1 MLSQIH
7 LTPASRP
14 LLLPD
19 ETLLFV
25 QNAVGLYEGKYKI
38 PNYQNGSAYLTSH
51 RACYVDNEDPRKFSA
66 AVELK
71 DVDRVEYYT
80 GFLKSSPKITLL
92 LKPPIATTNVA
103 AASNFTS
110 SPGNRSAVSTPKPAT
125 PLIRPTSPLPASTG
139 VWICP
144 ICSFSNP
151 IPSNYIP
158 QVTPAASIPP
168 CLACGIRPS
177 PEVLESSS
185 QQPPPRSPTPL
196 SSLSPLHPAG
206 SELTP
211 SPATA
216 ATTTALGDSD
226 EATFAC
232 PRCTFLN
239 HRWLR
244 SCEICG
250 ERLISPDIPAE
261 QLLEITRG
269 ESPAPTSI
277 SFKGGLVGE
286 SVEVVK
292 FSFRAGG
299 DRVFHERLKNAL
311 IQRKWLLQNA
321 PPVPTPG
328 QNGNGGTSN
337 GGGASGTTNVN
348 GDAVGERVVGIAGLE
363 RAGLN
368 VRRKNEAAIG
378 GAFEDL
384 EALMGRAKEMV
395 ALAEEFSTRLSSTPT
410 FANNEAKAALRNS
423 TQALGIVTK
432 DMLTSAAGS
441 GNSGG
446 DKASDLYLSELARQV
461 AEFLADDARGIL
473 KREGGVITLV
483 DLWAIYNRARGIELI
498 SPSDLEKAAGLFEKL
513 KLPVRV
519 RRFRSG
525 LLVVQES
532 RSSDAE
538 TVKRIMEWIAGPRWG
553 WGVTAAQAAEKFGW
567 SIGVAAEEL
576 EMAEER
582 GALCREVGVEGVR
595 FWRNWFVEGRGGL

>member
-1 MLSQIH
+1 MLSRID

-25 QNAVGLYEGKYKI
+25 QNAVGLYEG
-38 PNYQNGSAYLTSH
+38 AYLTSH
-51 RACYVDNEDPRKFSA
+51 RACYVDNGDPRKFSV

-71 DVDRVEYYT
+71 DVDRVEYYA

-92 LKPPIATTNVA
+92 LKPPAATAVA
-103 AASNFTS
+103 ATSNFTP
-110 SPGNRSAVSTPKPAT
+110 SPGDRSAVSTPKTAT

-158 QVTPAASIPP
+158 QVTPTGTIPP

-177 PEVLESSS
+177 PGVLESSS

-206 SELTP
+206 SEPTP
-211 SPATA
+211 SPST
-216 ATTTALGDSD
+216 ATTTTTAAGDND

-244 SCEICG
+244 SCEMCG
-250 ERLISPDIPAE
+250 EHLVSPDLPAE

-269 ESPAPTSI
+269 ESPAPTSL
-277 SFKGGLVGE
+277 SRKGGLIGE
-286 SVEVVK
+286 TVEVVK
-292 FSFRAGG
+292 FSFRAGEE
-299 DRVFHERLKNAL
+299 VAVAERPTRAHT
-311 IQRKWLLQNA
+311 RTGLQWQGA
-321 PPVPTPG
+321 ERW
-328 QNGNGGTSN
+328 
-337 GGGASGTTNVN
+337 GASGATNAD
-348 GDAVGERVVGIAGLE
+348 GGAAAERVVGIAGLE

-368 VRRKNEAAIG
+368 VRKKNEAAIG

-410 FANNEAKAALRNS
+410 FANNEAKAVLRNS
-423 TQALGIVTK
+423 TQALGIVTR
-432 DMLTSAAGS
+432 DMLTSTTGG
-441 GNSGG
+441 GNSGSG

-525 LLVVQES
+525 LLVVQEA

-538 TVKRIMEWIAGPRWG
+538 TVRRIMEWVAGPGWG
-553 WGVTAAQAAEKFGW
+553 RGVTAAQAAERFGW

-595 FWRNWFVEGRGGL
+595 FWRNWFVGGKKGL

>member
-1 MLSQIH
+1 MLIGLSTMFVPFI
-7 LTPASRP
+7 LC
-14 LLLPD
+14 
-19 ETLLFV
+19 LFGRWRLRGRCFCDA
-25 QNAVGLYEGKYKI
+25 QA
-38 PNYQNGSAYLTSH
+38 
-51 RACYVDNEDPRKFSA
+51 
-66 AVELK
+66 
-71 DVDRVEYYT
+71 

-92 LKPPIATTNVA
+92 LKPPTTTTAT
-103 AASNFTS
+103 ASSFTS
-110 SPGNRSAVSTPKPAT
+110 SPGNRSAVSTPKSVT
-125 PLIRPTSPLPASTG
+125 PLIRPTSPSLASTG

-158 QVTPAASIPP
+158 QVTPIGSIPP

-177 PEVLESSS
+177 PGVLESSP

-196 SSLSPLHPAG
+196 SSLSPLYPAG
-206 SELTP
+206 SEPT
-211 SPATA
+211 SSSSTT
-216 ATTTALGDSD
+216 ATTATGDSS

-239 HRWLR
+239 HPWLR

-250 ERLISPDIPAE
+250 EHLVSPDLTPE

-277 SFKGGLVGE
+277 SRKGGLIGE
-286 SVEVVK
+286 NVEVVK

-299 DRVFHERLKNAL
+299 DKVFHERLKNAL

-328 QNGNGGTSN
+328 QSGNGGALSGGGGCGATN
-337 GGGASGTTNVN
+337 GGTVA
-348 GDAVGERVVGIAGLE
+348 ERVVGIAGLE

-368 VRRKNEAAIG
+368 MRKKNEAAIG

-384 EALMGRAKEMV
+384 EALMGRAKEMI

-410 FANNEAKAALRNS
+410 FANSEAKAALRNS

-432 DMLTSAAGS
+432 DMLTSATGGS
-441 GNSGG
+441 NSGSS

-498 SPSDLEKAAGLFEKL
+498 SPSDLEKATGLFEKL

-525 LLVVQES
+525 LLVVQEA

-538 TVKRIMEWIAGPRWG
+538 TVRRIMEWVAGPGWG
-553 WGVTAAQAAEKFGW
+553 RGVTAAQAAERFGW

-595 FWRNWFVEGRGGL
+595 FWKNWFAEGRGGL

>member
-1 MLSQIH
+1 MLSRID

-14 LLLPD
+14 FLLPD

-51 RACYVDNEDPRKFSA
+51 RACYVDDEDPRKFSI

-71 DVDRVEYYT
+71 DVDRMEYYA
-80 GFLKSSPKITLL
+80 GFLKSSPKITLH
-92 LKPPIATTNVA
+92 LKPQNIANA
-103 AASNFTS
+103 AAAAAS
-110 SPGNRSAVSTPKPAT
+110 SPGNRSTVSTPKSAT
-125 PLIRPTSPLPASTG
+125 PLIRPTSPLPVSTG

-151 IPSNYIP
+151 IPSNYIL
-158 QVTPAASIPP
+158 QVTPAGSVPP

-177 PEVLESSS
+177 PGVLESSF
-185 QQPPPRSPTPL
+185 QQPPPR
-196 SSLSPLHPAG
+196 PA
-206 SELTP
+206 T
-211 SPATA
+211 TA
-216 ATTTALGDSD
+216 ATTTGDGD

-239 HRWLR
+239 HCWLR

-250 ERLISPDIPAE
+250 EHLLSPDLPTE

-269 ESPAPTSI
+269 ESPAPTSM
-277 SFKGGLVGE
+277 SRKSGQLVWE
-286 SVEVVK
+286 NVEVVK

-299 DRVFHERLKNAL
+299 DKVFHERLKNAL

-328 QNGNGGTSN
+328 QGSNGGTSN
-337 GGGASGTTNVN
+337 
-348 GDAVGERVVGIAGLE
+348 VVGIAGLE

-423 TQALGIVTK
+423 AQALGIVTK
-432 DMLTSAAGS
+432 DMLTSTTGS
-441 GNSGG
+441 TSN

-525 LLVVQES
+525 LLVVQEA
-532 RSSDAE
+532 RSSDVE
-538 TVKRIMEWIAGPRWG
+538 TVRRIMEWIAGPGWG
-553 WGVTAAQAAEKFGW
+553 SGVTAAQAAERFGW
-567 SIGVAAEEL
+567 SIGVATEEL

-595 FWRNWFVEGRGGL
+595 FWRNWFVEGGGGGRV

>member
-1 MLSQIH
+1 M
-7 LTPASRP
+7 
-14 LLLPD
+14 
-19 ETLLFV
+19 
-25 QNAVGLYEGKYKI
+25 
-38 PNYQNGSAYLTSH
+38 
-51 RACYVDNEDPRKFSA
+51 
-66 AVELK
+66 
-71 DVDRVEYYT
+71 
-80 GFLKSSPKITLL
+80 
-92 LKPPIATTNVA
+92 
-103 AASNFTS
+103 
-110 SPGNRSAVSTPKPAT
+110 
-125 PLIRPTSPLPASTG
+125 
-139 VWICP
+139 
-144 ICSFSNP
+144 
-151 IPSNYIP
+151 
-158 QVTPAASIPP
+158 
-168 CLACGIRPS
+168 
-177 PEVLESSS
+177 LESSP

-196 SSLSPLHPAG
+196 SSLSPLYPAG
-206 SELTP
+206 SEATP
-211 SPATA
+211 SPITTN
-216 ATTTALGDSD
+216 TTTTGDNS

-239 HRWLR
+239 HPWLR

-250 ERLISPDIPAE
+250 EHLVSPDLPPE

-277 SFKGGLVGE
+277 SRKGGLIGE
-286 SVEVVK
+286 NVEVVK

-299 DRVFHERLKNAL
+299 DKVFHERLKNAL

-328 QNGNGGTSN
+328 QSGNGSASS
-337 GGGASGTTNVN
+337 GGGASGSTNVN
-348 GDAVGERVVGIAGLE
+348 GGAAAERVVGIAGLE

-368 VRRKNEAAIG
+368 VRKKNEAAIG

-410 FANNEAKAALRNS
+410 FANSEAKAALRNS

-432 DMLTSAAGS
+432 DMLTSATGGS
-441 GNSGG
+441 NSSSS

-473 KREGGVITLV
+473 RREGGVITLV

-498 SPSDLEKAAGLFEKL
+498 SPSDLEKATGLFEKL

-525 LLVVQES
+525 LLVVQEA

-538 TVKRIMEWIAGPRWG
+538 TVRRIMEWVAGPGWG
-553 WGVTAAQAAEKFGW
+553 RGVTAAQAAERFGW

-595 FWRNWFVEGRGGL
+595 FWKNWFVEGKVGL